1 MRAILLI
8 ILIVALALVSFALVA
23 GIFLGIGWVLTLVL
37 PFSLFEGTVVSMIAA
52 VVTFAVWG
60 RILGILSRLLGIV
73 PPWEAAEEEEEIP
86 ESRFWESKADRTWE
100 NWFKYVFANAV
111 YDDLVDSLDWAED
124 TSEQAMRILSIH
136 LADAA
141 VAGLKEKS
149 PRTKRLRVT
158 EGMLRHQLAQMGG
171 QEYPDEV
178 LETAAQAMNV
188 QLRYWKDEVW
198 EVIRGNLWDEPAE
211 VD

>member
-111 YDDLVDSLDWAED
+111 YEDLVDSLDWAED
-124 TSEQAMRILSIH
+124 TSEQAMRALSIR

>member
-8 ILIVALALVSFALVA
+8 ILIVVLALVSFALVA

-60 RILGILSRLLGIV
+60 RILGVLARLLGIT

-100 NWFKYVFANAV
+100 NWFKYVLANAA
-111 YDDLVDSLDWAED
+111 YEDLVDSLDWAED

-171 QEYPDEV
+171 QVYPDEV

>member
-8 ILIVALALVSFALVA
+8 ILIVVLALVSFALVA

-60 RILGILSRLLGIV
+60 RILRVLARLLGIT

-111 YDDLVDSLDWAED
+111 YEDLVDSLDWAED
-124 TSEQAMRILSIH
+124 TSERAMRALSIR

-141 VAGLKEKS
+141 VEGLKGKPS
-149 PRTKRLRVT
+149 RTKRLRVT

-171 QEYPDEV
+171 QVYPDEV
-178 LETAAQAMNV
+178 LETAAEAMNG